1 MIRKARSQHRRLRL
15 LIVIAASLAVIIF
28 LTVFAIQ
35 HFCEERS
42 NSPGLEKIS
51 LRLQW
56 LHQAQFAGF
65 YIARDK
71 GFYADEG
78 LDVTIN
84 PGGQDYN
91 AATLVASGSDDVG
104 IWTADQVML
113 AFSRGMPIRAL
124 GTVFSRSL
132 AGFMVKKES
141 GINKPKDFEGK
152 TVGIYYG
159 YDTETI
165 YVHLLKKYDVDR
177 SKIKETALQYD
188 LSRFFSGEVDVWP
201 AYVINQPLVAKK
213 VGVEVNVLTP
223 DQFGIKYYSDTI
235 IVNEKTLHDRRNEIV
250 KFMRASELGWR
261 YALDHRDEAI
271 DSVMKT
277 APHLDR
283 EVQRLMLDVVAE
295 YIGKRDPMF
304 AMDRDVWNS
313 IAIIL
318 TDQGLLKEAP
328 NLDEMVDT
336 SMVSK

>member
-1 MIRKARSQHRRLRL
+1 MIRKEKPKHRRLRL
-15 LIVIAASLAVIIF
+15 LIVITVSLAVTIA
-28 LTVFAIQ
+28 LTVFAIR
-35 HFCEERS
+35 HFRAELS
-42 NSPGLEKIS
+42 GSSGHEKIS

-65 YIARDK
+65 YIAKEK

-84 PGGQDYN
+84 PGGQDFN

-113 AFSRGMPIRAL
+113 SYSRGMPLRAL

-132 AGFMVKKES
+132 TAFMVTKES
-141 GINKPKDFEGK
+141 GITKPKDFEGK

-159 YDTETI
+159 YDSETI
-165 YVHLLKKYDVDR
+165 YVHLLKKYGVDR

-201 AYVINQPLVAKK
+201 AYVINQPLTAKK
-213 VGVEVNVLTP
+213 AGVEVNVLTP
-223 DQFGIKYYSDTI
+223 DQFGVNYYSDTI
-235 IVNEKTLHDRRNEIV
+235 IVNEKTLRNKHDEIV

-261 YALDHRDEAI
+261 YALDHRDEAV
-271 DSVMKT
+271 DVVMKT

-283 EVQRLMLDVVAE
+283 EVQRMMLDVVAQ
-295 YIGKRDPMF
+295 YIGQRNPMF

-313 IAIIL
+313 IANIL
-318 TDQGLLKEAP
+318 TEQGLLKEAP
-328 NLDEMVDT
+328 NLDEMLDA
-336 SMVSK
+336 SMVVK